1 MALGILIYLL
11 YVYAFGEGSSVFY
24 LFAFVMLL
32 CCPLVGGA
40 ATFYRARKG
49 NESRAHKKSFVSGA
63 VIFTILIA
71 LAFFSYVILPVFF
84 FERAQVPG
92 SCMNNPPSMEY
103 TVPGLGMGILLASD
117 SRSSVLVLVD
127 RSKPLFNSTVF
138 LVNKSNNES
147 IMNMKFNNDVIGAG
161 ISDGTLYLFNDRLG
175 YFIDT
180 ANGQYVRNVIETDNY
195 RGLYASGNTTYM
207 QTNMEL
213 SAVNVNGS
221 VISHMILHFASL
233 VYGCFFQ

>member
-1 MALGILIYLL
+1 ML
-11 YVYAFGEGSSVFY
+11 YVYAFGEGSSAFY
-24 LFAFVMLL
+24 PFAFLILL
-32 CCPLVGGA
+32 GCPLVGGA
-40 ATFYRARKG
+40 ATFYRSRKVIGNRAR
-49 NESRAHKKSFVSGA
+49 RASFVSGGI
-63 VIFTILIA
+63 IFTILIA
-71 LAFFSYVILPVFF
+71 LAFLSYVVLPVFIF
-84 FERAQVPG
+84 ASAEVPG
-92 SCMNNPPSMEY
+92 SCMNNPPSTEY
-103 TVPGLGMGILLASD
+103 TVPGLGSGILLAND

-127 RSKPLFNSTVF
+127 RSNPLFNSTVF

-147 IMNMKFNNDVIGAG
+147 IMTMKFNNDVIGAG

-180 ANGQYVRNVIETDNY
+180 ANGQYVRNVIKTDNY
-195 RGLYASGNTTYM
+195 RGLYTSGNTTYM